1 MNFDDSASSGY
12 ATAETVYG
20 THEDSHV
27 VMSEKVQSLA
37 GSIYQEFEKM
47 IARYDEDVVKTL
59 MPLLVNV
66 LECLDSAYQT
76 NQEHEVELELL
87 REDNEQLVTQYEREK
102 SARKHSEQKLLEAE
116 DHYEGERKDLT
127 GRLEALDSIVRM
139 LELKHKN
146 SLDHAS
152 RLEEREN
159 ELKKEYA
166 KLHERYTELF
176 KTHMD
181 YMERTKLLL
190 STASDRS
197 EVRGRLGLN
206 PVGRSTGPISFGFA
220 SLEGSVHAVE
230 QTESI
235 PGSPV
240 SLSSSPPSPPIGA
253 ELAAV
258 RTVERAHQTD
268 PIRQQSQ
275 ATSPVAPPTGG
286 SRSQTKSEKRS
297 ANTLY
302 QELAFHDTDV
312 TIAEGDEGAD
322 ITGSWVHPGEYA
334 SSGMGKEVE
343 NLILENNELLATKNA
358 LNVVKD
364 DLIVKVDELTGEQEI
379 LREEVSALSAA
390 RERLRERVSQLEE
403 ELRHLREAVGAGGGA
418 AGAGGGAGG
427 GAHEDD
433 EADVPMA
440 QRRKFTR
447 VEMARVLMERNQY
460 KERFMEL
467 QDAVRWT
474 EMVRASRVDS
484 TMDKKNKQGI
494 WKFFSKLFS
503 TSERPQRP
511 LSTPQLRAVAAPQ
524 PPLRHSRTQADF
536 LETQLSDH
544 HHRRHDHARCDQFRQ
559 VRAHVRKEDGRT
571 QAYGWSLPCKS
582 GQAQRGALSLSSGG
596 VPVPVPVFCRP
607 IAESEPQMT
616 LLCAAGVDRGGGRTP
631 DGGCMVGDSVF
642 YDGRDKKH
650 DAMCLAYE
658 MSKAQGS
665 NSPEVEQGDEQLP
678 SSPEAPVENTLSSL
692 VWICANT
699 QNKGIVMIIDANN
712 PADVIESFPV
722 SDKHILCVA
731 SVPGALD
738 DDYRELRERDAP
750 PASPAHA
757 QAHNDAETKRHSQSL
772 FCVGKSDSTDSQSNG
787 TVTNNSNGTG
797 ENGEK
802 EVVVGSTKLVQATL
816 LTPPSTPATE
826 SPPQQPPPTAARG
839 NSDAAKEPSVNSEPE
854 TESGNADSPPLSS
867 TPINAIT
874 EARNSPEPGVD
885 AFAQEQSEALT
896 EEGKQ
901 AEETMRDRKM
911 STVMA
916 TMWLGTK
923 SGELY
928 VHSAIG
934 NYSKC
939 LARVNLNDAILSIV
953 WCASRCVVAL
963 ADGTIAIFARL
974 PDGQWDFS
982 QYWLMTLGDPKCS
995 VRCLSAVGSA
1005 VWCGYRNRVLVVEP
1019 RSRRLLHSLEAHPRH
1034 ESQVRQM
1041 AAHRD
1046 GVWVSIKMDSALRL
1060 YHAHTYA
1067 HLKDVDIEPYVSKML
1082 GTGKLGFSLVRITA
1096 LLISS
1101 GRLWI
1106 GTSNGVVISVP
1117 LSEGTPAAGA
1127 ASAANCLVPTSL
1139 VTASGSV
1146 ATTRSPIPG
1155 HAALVRAGS
1164 VAPGDCI
1171 PHCSMAH
1178 AQLSFHGHREAV
1190 TFFVAVPGAAQQN
1203 SPDSPPPP
1211 APQPSTSP
1219 TQRHSA
1225 TAATLVNS
1233 AAPPMLVISG
1243 GEGYIDFRIADSE
1256 MEESVVVAE
1265 DGSSSGHSSLAERA
1279 TRSHLIVWQV
1289 AAA

>member
-1 MNFDDSASSGY
+1 MMNFDDNSSSGY
-12 ATAETVYG
+12 ATAETIYG

-37 GSIYQEFEKM
+37 GSIYQEFERM

-102 SARKHSEQKLLEAE
+102 AARKHSEQKLLESE

-159 ELKKEYA
+159 ELKKEYS

-206 PVGRSTGPISFGFA
+206 PVGRSSGPISFGFA

-240 SLSSSPPSPPIGA
+240 SLSSSPPSPPIGS

-268 PIRQQSQ
+268 PITQQSQ
-275 ATSPVAPPTGG
+275 ATSPVAPPKSASTTGK
-286 SRSQTKSEKRS
+286 SQTKSEKRS
-297 ANTLY
+297 GNTLY
-302 QELAFHDTDV
+302 QELAFHDTEANM
-312 TIAEGDEGAD
+312 AEGDDGAD
-322 ITGSWVHPGEYA
+322 FTGSWVHPGEYA
-334 SSGMGKEVE
+334 SSVNDNYFGMGKEVE
-343 NLILENNELLATKNA
+343 NLILENTELLATKNA

-379 LREEVSALSAA
+379 LREEVTALSAA
-390 RERLRERVSQLEE
+390 REKLRERVSQLEE
-403 ELRHLREAVGAGGGA
+403 ELRQLRDALS
-418 AGAGGGAGG
+418 AGAGA
-427 GAHEDD
+427 AAEED

-484 TMDKKNKQGI
+484 KIDKSKQSI
-494 WKFFSKLFS
+494 WKFFSNLFS
-503 TSERPQRP
+503 SGDRPQRP
-511 LSTPQLRAVAAPQ
+511 LSTPHMRAVAAPQ
-524 PPLRHSRTQADF
+524 SSMRHSRTQADF
-536 LETQLSDH
+536 IETQLSDP
-544 HHRRHDHARCDQFRQ
+544 HHRRHEQTRSEQFRQ

-571 QAYGWSLPCKS
+571 QAYGWSLPSKAGLSHKGSAC
-582 GQAQRGALSLSSGG
+582 LSLSSGG
-596 VPVPVPVFCRP
+596 VPVPVPVFCKP
-607 IAESEPQMT
+607 INESEPQMT

-631 DGGCMVGDSVF
+631 DGGCMVGESVF
-642 YDGRDKKH
+642 YDNRDEKTE
-650 DAMCLAYE
+650 DGVCLAYE
-658 MSKAQGS
+658 MNAVSQPLH
-665 NSPEVEQGDEQLP
+665 SPDVEQIDAQLNSTREP
-678 SSPEAPVENTLSSL
+678 RALNHLSSL
-692 VWICANT
+692 VWICSST
-699 QNKGIVMIIDANN
+699 QSKGVVMIIDANN
-712 PADVIESFPV
+712 PAKVIESFPV
-722 SDKHILCVA
+722 SDKHILCIA
-731 SVPGALD
+731 SVPGAVD
-738 DDYRELRERDAP
+738 EDYREYRERVNGRP
-750 PASPAHA
+750 PAAV
-757 QAHNDAETKRHSQSL
+757 NDADNKRHSQSL
-772 FCVGKSDSTDSQSNG
+772 FCVGKSESVESQSNESQVSSSTG
-787 TVTNNSNGTG
+787 TAD
-797 ENGEK
+797 NGEK
-802 EVVVGSTKLVQATL
+802 EVTIGSTRLVQATI
-816 LTPPSTPATE
+816 LTPPSTPVIDIPTREASDE
-826 SPPQQPPPTAARG
+826 SSP
-839 NSDAAKEPSVNSEPE
+839 SDRNELR
-854 TESGNADSPPLSS
+854 ADSPPLSS
-867 TPINAIT
+867 TPINAGV
-874 EARNSPEPGVD
+874 EARNSPERGVD
-885 AFAQEQSEALT
+885 AFTEEQSGERAA
-896 EEGKQ
+896 EGR
-901 AEETMRDRKM
+901 AM

-923 SGELY
+923 SGNLF
-928 VHSAIG
+928 VHSAIH

-939 LARVNLNDAILSIV
+939 LARVKLNDAILSIV

-974 PDGQWDFS
+974 ADGQWDFT
-982 QYWLMTLGDPKCS
+982 QYSLMTLGDPKCS
-995 VRCLSAVGSA
+995 VRCLSAVGNT

-1019 RSRRLLHSLEAHPRH
+1019 RAPRLLHSLEAHPRH

-1060 YHAHTYA
+1060 YHAHTYK
-1067 HLKDVDIEPYVSKML
+1067 HLRDVDIEPYVSKML

-1096 LLISS
+1096 LLISY

-1117 LSEGTPAAGA
+1117 LTETSS
-1127 ASAANCLVPTSL
+1127 ASAS
-1139 VTASGSV
+1139 SV
-1146 ATTRSPIPG
+1146 SRMPLPG
-1155 HAALVRAGS
+1155 HASVVPAGPAPGACS
-1164 VAPGDCI
+1164 PGDCI
-1171 PHCSMAH
+1171 PWCSMAL
-1178 AQLSFHGHREAV
+1178 AQLSFHGHRDAV
-1190 TFFVAVPGAAQQN
+1190 TFFVSVPGATMQT
-1203 SPDSPPPP
+1203 SPDSPPSHP
-1211 APQPSTSP
+1211 
-1219 TQRHSA
+1219 
-1225 TAATLVNS
+1225 ATLH
-1233 AAPPMLVISG
+1233 APMLVISG
-1243 GEGYIDFRIADSE
+1243 GEGYIDFRIDSE
-1256 MEESVVVAE
+1256 MEESVVAAE
-1265 DGSSSGHSSLAERA
+1265 DVPSSGHSSLAERTA
-1279 TRSHLIVWQV
+1279 LSHVIVWQV
-1289 AAA
+1289 AST